1 MTQHIFVY
9 LPHSKIVSNR
19 KYLCKCEECVN
30 VNFSSCL
37 EQSKGDKEVAI
48 IVNALAKVQNDCELD
63 NNDNDATRKSESTD
77 VPSDV
82 SAITLSLSQLVYIIK
97 ILEKDAA
104 SEVMYDRNGH
114 KILAGKFHFHGNY
127 LKLVRQRNIQLKQ
140 FELISF
146 DALISPEEVFE
157 SFIEVNSDLT
167 INLRLYLALCE

>member
-37 EQSKGDKEVAI
+37 EQSKGVKEVAI

-97 ILEKDAA
+97 ILEKGAA

-127 LKLVRQRNIQLKQ
+127 LKLVR
-140 FELISF
+140 
-146 DALISPEEVFE
+146 
-157 SFIEVNSDLT
+157 
-167 INLRLYLALCE
+167 